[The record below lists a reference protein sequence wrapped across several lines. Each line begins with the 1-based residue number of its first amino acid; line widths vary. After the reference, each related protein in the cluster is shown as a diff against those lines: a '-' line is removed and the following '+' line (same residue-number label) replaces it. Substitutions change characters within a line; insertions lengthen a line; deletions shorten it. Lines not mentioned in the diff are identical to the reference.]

1 MPEPVVE
8 EGVSMLQDL
17 TTVVTSLINNI
28 ISVWSSIVSESSI
41 MPYFLLGIGISL
53 VLVAVKIIRS
63 VVWGA

>member
-8 EGVSMLQDL
+8 EGVSILENL
-17 TTVVTSLINNI
+17 TNVVTNLINNI